1 MTEHCASPA
10 HKEERSA
17 EGVAHDALAAPE
29 HPSAQNPDPGR
40 IYISEVQ
47 RHQARYRKLI
57 QFTSSSTKAAGAML
71 LAAIA
76 ALVVAN
82 SPVSDAFS
90 HFWHTDVGFVFGQT
104 QATMPAL
111 ARHQRCAYGGVLPA
125 RRLGNQIRDDG
136 GRADEHPPRR
146 SFPSSLPVG
155 GVLVPVAVYS
165 ALNVG
170 NLDTAGGWGV
180 PTATDIAFALGILA
194 LLGNRVPNGVRVF
207 LSTLAVAD
215 DIIAIIVIAV
225 FYGRRRL
232 CRGLAVRRSSFA
244 RCCS

>member
-10 HKEERSA
+10 HKEASSA
-17 EGVAHDALAAPE
+17 EGVAHDAPAAPE

-47 RHQARYRKLI
+47 RHQTRYRKLI

-82 SPVSDAFS
+82 SPVADAFS

-104 QATMPAL
+104 QATMPL
-111 ARHQRCAYGGVLPA
+111 SHVINDVLMA
-125 RRLGNQIRDDG
+125 VFFLLVGLEIKYEMTVGELTNIRQ
-136 GRADEHPPRR
+136 AI
-146 SFPSSLPVG
+146 LPIVAAVG

-165 ALNVG
+165 AFNVG
-170 NLDTAGGWGV
+170 NLDTAGPCMAGLSRWR
-180 PTATDIAFALGILA
+180 PISRSRWESWRFSAIA
-194 LLGNRVPNGVRVF
+194 
-207 LSTLAVAD
+207 
-215 DIIAIIVIAV
+215 
-225 FYGRRRL
+225 
-232 CRGLAVRRSSFA
+232 CRTGCA
-244 RCCS
+244 CS